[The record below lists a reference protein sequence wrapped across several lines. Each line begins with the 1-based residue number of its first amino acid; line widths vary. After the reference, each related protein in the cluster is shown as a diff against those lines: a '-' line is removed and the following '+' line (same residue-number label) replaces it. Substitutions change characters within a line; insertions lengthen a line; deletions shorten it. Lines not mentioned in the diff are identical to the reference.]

1 MKKLTYSDKLKSP
14 KWQKKRLEIMS
25 RDKFTCKKCGDTE
38 SQLHVHHKEYI
49 DGNDP
54 WDYENNMLITLC
66 EHCHKE
72 IELEKIKYSSDF
84 NNIEIYKSTGWADG
98 SRIMFLSEFEKCSMT
113 IYDKNDEFII
123 GFDFTNVD
131 DIENIIKIFKATT

>member
-1 MKKLTYSDKLKSP
+1 MAE
-14 KWQKKRLEIMS
+14 KRLEIMS
-25 RDKFTCKKCGDTE
+25 RDKFTCKKCGDTKN
-38 SQLHVHHKEYI
+38 QLHVHHKEYI

-54 WDYENNMLITLC
+54 WDYPDDFLITLC

-72 IELEKIKYSSDF
+72 IELEKIKYSTDF
-84 NNIEIYKSTGWADG
+84 NNIEIYKSTSWTDG

-113 IYDKNDEFII
+113 IYDENDKFII

-131 DIENIIKIFKATT
+131 DIENIIKIFKVTL

>member
-1 MKKLTYSDKLKSP
+1 MKKNYSDLLKSP

-54 WDYENNMLITLC
+54 WDYPDNLLITIC
-66 EHCHKE
+66 YHCHFE
-72 IELEKIKYSSDF
+72 IEETKKEYPDIDFKDFKLIKS
-84 NNIEIYKSTGWADG
+84 NNWDNG
-98 SRIMFLSEFEKCSMT
+98 SRIMFIKLPDSRIMRIYNNEGKLIAGFEFALKYELA
-113 IYDKNDEFII
+113 
-123 GFDFTNVD
+123 
-131 DIENIIKIFKATT
+131 KIFK